1 MVTRIRK
8 WGNSLGLRIP
18 KSFADEVG
26 IEAGSAVDVTLV
38 DGRLVVRPIQ
48 PARYK
53 IDDLVSRVS
62 EDNIHYEIDTGDP
75 EGRENW

>member
-1 MVTRIRK
+1 MVTKVQK

-18 KSFADEVG
+18 KSFADEAG
-26 IEAGSAVDVTLV
+26 IEAGSAVDITLV
-38 DGRLVVRPIQ
+38 DGRLVVRPLD
-48 PARYK
+48 PARYE
-53 IDDLVSRVS
+53 IDDLVSRVT